1 MQTVVPHIISR
12 IYEALPLTRIRF
24 GVINARLELLS
35 KFRLIYCDFHDVIC
49 GFARNVLA
57 VMSYKNPNGIHYTTR
72 HESIPPMFLD
82 FNDAL
87 VDSLHS
93 HLDFFYDHRPIYD
106 ILHPKVLSRVL
117 PTRKEQQT
125 PQFGMRE
132 EIDYLRVL
140 VDNNR
145 LFSHMKITSS

>member
-93 HLDFFYDHRPIYD
+93 HLDFFTIIDQFTISY
-106 ILHPKVLSRVL
+106 
-117 PTRKEQQT
+117 TRKSFRGSFRPERNSRRHSL
-125 PQFGMRE
+125 G
-132 EIDYLRVL
+132 
-140 VDNNR
+140 
-145 LFSHMKITSS
+145 